1 MLDASLTPNNLEA
14 GCNLVHYLAF
24 ADHHPYSE
32 TDLVRLQEDAMRLGA
47 QLVTTQK
54 DWVRLPAEWRE
65 RIFVLPVAL
74 ALDDD
79 DGDLLRHVETAI
91 AAHKDR

>member
-1 MLDASLTPNNLEA
+1 
-14 GCNLVHYLAF
+14 
-24 ADHHPYSE
+24 
-32 TDLVRLQEDAMRLGA
+32 LQEDAMRLGA

-65 RIFVLPVAL
+65 RIVVLPVAL

-79 DGDLLRHVETAI
+79 RALLTHVESAI
-91 AAHKDR
+91 NAHQNS

>member
-1 MLDASLTPNNLEA
+1 
-14 GCNLVHYLAF
+14 
-24 ADHHPYSE
+24 
-32 TDLVRLQEDAMRLGA
+32 MRLGA

-74 ALDDD
+74 SLDD

-91 AAHKDR
+91 AAHKDS